1 MGIEPTGAVLRQ
13 IPLDLK
19 ADHQRMT
26 VEIKLPSHIFVRAG
40 KHGDKVHNVGVGFH
54 AVHVIEGTLTL

>member
-1 MGIEPTGAVLRQ
+1 
-13 IPLDLK
+13 
-19 ADHQRMT
+19 MT

-40 KHGDKVHNVGVGFH
+40 KHGDKVHNVRVGFH